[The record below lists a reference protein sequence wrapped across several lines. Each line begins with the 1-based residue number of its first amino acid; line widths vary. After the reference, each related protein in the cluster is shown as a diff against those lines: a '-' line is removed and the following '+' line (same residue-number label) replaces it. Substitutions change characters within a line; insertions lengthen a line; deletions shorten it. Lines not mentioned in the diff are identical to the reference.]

1 MRNDFETWINGLT
14 DDDGSGTTGTIPNKA
29 LFNTQMRLVDDA
41 INTTGGL
48 ITTDTTYYVA
58 TTGNDTTGDGSVT
71 TPWATPAKALSALG
85 NYRVQDGKTL
95 TIQCNDGAYTFS
107 SPISNLPK
115 GFLLTGKNTYT
126 KTMSSVQSSSGS
138 TGAWSVV
145 INVDN
150 VTSVTTSDYAIISAA
165 SGGTNPKYIEGCWDI
180 TAVDA
185 VNNRLTVATT
195 HRGASAP
202 ASTVAATV
210 TVIKTVLSFTGVSG
224 LSLLPMAGGGTLSK
238 LVLNGDNTASTPGIY
253 LKGGTIN
260 LTSPFGIRNFGG
272 DGIYAYSGEVF
283 ASGGVAISSN
293 GDRGVFGRN
302 NAGVFIDSSIVSGN
316 GLYGIHVIHHGH
328 VSCESSTV
336 SGNASLGMCST
347 SGGNIAAQ
355 GSTLNANIAYADA
368 YAGTYGYIGVQAAT
382 IAGSTIPAVNTQGNE
397 FGYIDT

>member
-1 MRNDFETWINGLT
+1 MRSDFETWINSLT

-29 LFNTQMRLVDDA
+29 FFNTQMGLVDDA

-58 TTGNDTTGDGSVT
+58 TTGNDTTGDGSIT
-71 TPWATPAKALSALG
+71 TPWATPAKALSELG

-95 TIQCNDGAYTFS
+95 TIQCDDGAYTFS

-138 TGAWSVV
+138 AGAWSVV

-150 VTSVTTSDYAIISAA
+150 VTFVTLSDYALISAA
-165 SGGTNPKYIEGCWDI
+165 SGGTNPRYIEGIWDI

-185 VNNRLTVATT
+185 VNNRITVATT

-210 TVIKTVLSFTGVSG
+210 TIIKTVFSFSGVSG
-224 LSLLPMAGGGTLSK
+224 VSLLPMAGGGTLSK
-238 LVLNGDNTASTPGIY
+238 LVLNGDNTASTHGIN
-253 LKGGTIN
+253 LTGGTIN
-260 LTSPFGIRNFGG
+260 LANPFGIRNFGG
-272 DGIYAYSGEVF
+272 AGIYAYSGEVF
-283 ASGGVAISSN
+283 ASGVVAISSN

-316 GLYGIHVIHHGH
+316 GLYGIHATRHGH
-328 VSCESSTV
+328 ISCDSSIV
-336 SGNASLGMCST
+336 SGNASYGIFST
-347 SGGNIAAQ
+347 LGGNIVAQ
-355 GSTLNANIAYADA
+355 WSTLNANTTYDA
-368 YAGTYGYIGVQAAT
+368 CATTYGYICAQTAT
-382 IAGSTIPAVNTQGNE
+382 IAGSTSPAVNTQGNE